1 MRNKFVSNIIRFFL
15 LVILQVVVF
24 NNMQVGT
31 YVNVFIY
38 VAFILLLPFE
48 TPGGLLLLL
57 ALVMGLVN
65 DIFGNTGGIHAAALV
80 FMAFCRPGIL
90 KIVSPRD
97 GYDLASSPTIA
108 SMGLGW
114 FVTYSLILVFLHN
127 FACFFLEAFRM
138 SDFFFTLGKII
149 LSTFVTVLLLITAQL
164 ITGKQGGNK

>member
-1 MRNKFVSNIIRFFL
+1 MRNKFVLNIVRFFM

-38 VAFILLLPFE
+38 VAFILFLPFE
-48 TPGGLLLLL
+48 TPGGVLLLL
-57 ALVMGLVN
+57 AFVMGMLN
-65 DIFGNTGGIHAAALV
+65 DMFSNTGGIHAAALV

-90 KIVSPRD
+90 KIISPRD
-97 GYDLASSPTIA
+97 GYDLTSSPTVS

-114 FVTYSLILVFLHN
+114 FVTYSLVLVFLHN

-138 SDFFFTLGKII
+138 SDFFFTFGKII

-164 ITGKQGGNK
+164 ITGRQGGKK